1 MRFVRALGVRRYGG
15 LIERGWQMHDD
26 CGRLCTTLSW
36 ACCSAAASAPV
47 IRRLPADMVGL
58 INQRA
63 EGAVTGG
70 MQANWK

>member
-1 MRFVRALGVRRYGG
+1 
-15 LIERGWQMHDD
+15 MHDD

-47 IRRLPADMVGL
+47 IRRQPADMLGL

-70 MQANWK
+70 MQANWT